1 MFDKIIST
9 LMLSMILLG
18 ATMIVL
24 PIPILWGILCL
35 IFIGLFVVQ
44 RSQQLR

>member
-18 ATMIVL
+18 AAMIVL
-24 PIPILWGILCL
+24 PIPLVWGMLCL
-35 IFIGLFVVQ
+35 IFIGLFVAQ
-44 RSQQLR
+44 HSQQPL